1 MMIIKSNPKE
11 IIVDYYGIYCLCS
24 TVVRCYKMF

>member
-11 IIVDYYGIYCLCS
+11 LIVDYGIYCLCS
-24 TVVRCYKMF
+24 TVVSREMR

>member
-11 IIVDYYGIYCLCS
+11 IIVDYGIYCLCS
-24 TVVRCYKMF
+24 TVVRSYKMF